1 MGGKSR
7 GPLAEPMFYV
17 LMAFLHGEMC
27 GIDVAAFVEKK
38 TRGRVKLG
46 PGTLYTLLNKFQ
58 DEALIEEIDVEGR
71 KRTYRLTAKGREA
84 YEEELERLRACLRDA
99 EEEEVL

>member
-7 GPLAEPMFYV
+7 GPLTEPMFYV

-99 EEEEVL
+99 EEEEVQ

>member
-1 MGGKSR
+1 M
-7 GPLAEPMFYV
+7 
-17 LMAFLHGEMC
+17 
-27 GIDVAAFVEKK
+27 
-38 TRGRVKLG
+38 
-46 PGTLYTLLNKFQ
+46 YTLLNKFQ

>member
-7 GPLAEPMFYV
+7 GPLTEPMFYV

-58 DEALIEEIDVEGR
+58 DETLIEEIDVEGR

-84 YEEELERLRACLRDA
+84 YKEELERLRACLRDA
-99 EEEEVL
+99 EEELL

>member
-7 GPLAEPMFYV
+7 GPLTEPMFYV

-58 DEALIEEIDVEGR
+58 DETLIEEIDVEGR

-84 YEEELERLRACLRDA
+84 YEEELERLVDERI
-99 EEEEVL
+99 

>member
-7 GPLAEPMFYV
+7 GPLTEPMFYV

-58 DEALIEEIDVEGR
+58 DETLIEEIDVEGR

-84 YEEELERLRACLRDA
+84 YEEELERLRACLRNA